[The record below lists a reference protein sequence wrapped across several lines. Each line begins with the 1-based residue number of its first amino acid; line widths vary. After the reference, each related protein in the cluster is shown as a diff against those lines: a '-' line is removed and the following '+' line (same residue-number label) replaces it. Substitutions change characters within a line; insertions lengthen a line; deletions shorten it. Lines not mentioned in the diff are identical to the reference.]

1 MKKRLLLLFFL
12 LTLVSIFC
20 TGLIFKSFISASILD
35 IYATLSI
42 NTTNVTIDAYPPDLI
57 VDSPIST
64 DYSED
69 NLIDINY
76 SASDSLSQVDTVWY
90 NINGG
95 QNSTLAGN
103 TTVRIAKGDYVLYIY
118 ANDTVGLLNGS
129 ESVSFS
135 VSAESFK
142 QVNFSHFDVPTSTN
156 FSSMNDTEL
165 EGITNL
171 ILARNG
177 YGKVIFSQ
185 VINISESIDLDTY
198 ADISDN
204 SIYINSDNL
213 PNFDKPATLYLY
225 SLTFTNPRILK
236 DGSVCPESACTK
248 VSYSGGTLEFT
259 VTGFTNYSSEET
271 PTTPTPTGQT
281 AGGEGGGGGGKKIS
295 FPEFK
300 VTPELIKVSLKQGE
314 TKSETITVENT
325 GETILEFVI
334 DLTGVKKFA
343 VLSDYAFD
351 LLPGQSKK
359 ITAAFTA
366 SVLTE
371 PDVYTGWI
379 FVKTKEL
386 VKNIITVIEVE
397 SREPLFDVKMS
408 IPQEYKNI
416 VAGDSIVGD
425 ITIINMG
432 DILPVDINVDYVIK
446 DLNNNVISMQQET
459 VAAKD
464 LLSITKR
471 IETPKD
477 LKIGDYVFY
486 VKVYY
491 DGSFAMA
498 SDLFSIIS
506 FEEKRPSWIA
516 QQLAKLSSL
525 KFMIIVLILIILA
538 VLIVF
543 MRKKKKK
550 ATFRKKKMRKHK
562 KTFKEKIV
570 GKKSKLKK
578 IINHVRKKL
587 ETIF

>member
-1 MKKRLLLLFFL
+1 MMKKRELLFLFIVILLLVLG
-12 LTLVSIFC
+12 LV
-20 TGLIFKSFISASILD
+20 FKDFISASIFDTFAAYQSASLN
-35 IYATLSI
+35 I
-42 NTTNVTIDAYPPDLI
+42 TIDAYPPDLI
-57 VDSPIST
+57 IGSPINT

-69 NLIDINY
+69 NLVDINY
-76 SASDSLSQVDTVWY
+76 SVSDSLSPIDTVWY
-90 NINGG
+90 NLNGG
-95 QNSTLAGN
+95 ANTTLAGN
-103 TTVRIAKGDYVLYIY
+103 TTTRIAKGDYILYMY
-118 ANDTVGLLNGS
+118 ANDTVNLLNGS

-135 VSAESFK
+135 VSSESFK

-165 EGITNL
+165 ESITSL
-171 ILARNG
+171 TLAKNG

-204 SIYINSDNL
+204 SVYINSEVL
-213 PNFDKPATLYLY
+213 PNLDKPATLYLY
-225 SLTFTNPRILK
+225 GLTFTNPRILK
-236 DGSVCPESACTK
+236 DGSVCPESVCTE

-271 PTTPTPTGQT
+271 PTTPGPTGQT
-281 AGGEGGGGGGKKIS
+281 AGGGEGGGGGKKIS

-300 VTPELIKVSLKQGE
+300 VTPELIKVKLKQGE
-314 TKSETITVENT
+314 TKSEAITVENT

-334 DLTGVKKFA
+334 DLTDVKKFA

-359 ITAAFTA
+359 VTAAFTA

-386 VKNIITVIEVE
+386 VKTIITVIEIE

-416 VAGDSIVGD
+416 VAGDNIVGD

-446 DLNNNVISMQQET
+446 DLNGNVIDIQQET

-471 IETPKD
+471 METLKD

-491 DGSFAMA
+491 NGNFAMA
-498 SDLFSIIS
+498 SDLFSIIG
-506 FEEKRPSWIA
+506 FEEKRPSWLA
-516 QQLAKLSSL
+516 QQLSKVSYSR
-525 KFMIIVLILIILA
+525 FIIVIIALMLITTLIIL
-538 VLIVF
+538 VRKK
-543 MRKKKKK
+543 RKKKTKQPLK
-550 ATFRKKKMRKHK
+550 RK
-562 KTFKEKIV
+562 FKEKPF
-570 GKKSKLKK
+570 KEEPLKEKSELKK
-578 IINHVRKKL
+578 LVDHIRNNLK
-587 ETIF
+587 